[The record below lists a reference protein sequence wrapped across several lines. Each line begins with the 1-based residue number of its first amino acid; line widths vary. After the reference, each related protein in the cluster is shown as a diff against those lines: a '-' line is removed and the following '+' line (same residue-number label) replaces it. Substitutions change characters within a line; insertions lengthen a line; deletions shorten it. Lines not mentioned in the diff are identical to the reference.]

1 MDMCIHTVRPTE
13 WAVEDFAAQIAA
25 RSAAALVATKCGD
38 DRAAVEAAV
47 AAQVVAHVHWILVQ
61 TPDQRRRGCRN
72 GVAPAQE
79 WCGEMV
85 HGVRLAAPEHW
96 TNLRLIQKEVSRRNI
111 GLHRRST
118 AINPNGPA
126 LTFDH
131 RHTGCPLTFSSAHSL
146 QNWGVSMFGINAR
159 DFITKDM
166 VKTDW
171 NPTKRGAQPSKGN
184 DLSAETAH
192 LHRVTGG
199 VTKASPAAA
208 PPSSQAPVISA
219 SMADSR
225 TAAERDTACCFPP
238 LLTSIEG
245 AERVQYWTNRRR
257 FLEHLRK
264 SSKRQRTANM
274 GWNSCR
280 G

>member
-1 MDMCIHTVRPTE
+1 MCIHTVRPIE

-25 RSAAALVATKCGD
+25 RAAATLLVSKNRAD
-38 DRAAVEAAV
+38 NRAAAEAVV
-47 AAQVVAHVHWILVQ
+47 ASQVVTHVQWILVQ